1 MRIEATISIQG
12 ALITVRGDVTANAGY
27 DGSAYHRAAQP
38 LENEY
43 EILIGACFDADGL
56 CDPFTDYDLSSEDLG
71 EALLDAYL
79 NEMNDMRP
87 ALAA

>member
-1 MRIEATISIQG
+1 MRIEATICVQG
-12 ALITVRGDVTANAGY
+12 ALITVTGQVAANAGY
-27 DGSAYHRAAQP
+27 DGTAHYRAAQP

-56 CDPFTDYDLSSEDLG
+56 CDPFTDYDLSSEDLQ
-71 EALLDAYL
+71 EALLGAYL
-79 NEMNDMRP
+79 DEMNDSRP